1 MLERTRVGKLHAFPF
16 SAREGTPASNFEKPI
31 PPDEIRSR
39 MDRALMTG
47 YELLGL
53 YSRRWVGK
61 EVEVLVE
68 RNQEGKISGLSRHY
82 LRVETRGD
90 PRPGEI
96 ATLTIKDSVKGALIG
111 LV

>member
-1 MLERTRVGKLHAFPF
+1 
-16 SAREGTPASNFEKPI
+16 
-31 PPDEIRSR
+31 

-96 ATLTIKDSVKGALIG
+96 ATLTIKDSVNPFRQRGPMGIGRELILWTTSVHSAGSCKGAGRRISSIAIMMWW
-111 LV
+111 